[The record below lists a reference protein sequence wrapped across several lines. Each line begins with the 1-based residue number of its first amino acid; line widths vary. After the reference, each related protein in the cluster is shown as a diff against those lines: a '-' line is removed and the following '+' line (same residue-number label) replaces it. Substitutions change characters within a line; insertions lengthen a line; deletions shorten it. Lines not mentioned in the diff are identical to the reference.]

1 MIRPYSLLLAILI
14 KSSPMNNEYIIGKAG
29 TYIGK
34 NEIVLLIFM
43 ISLVITPKD
52 YCYFYLFQGQN
63 EYMVK

>member
-43 ISLVITPKD
+43 ISLV
-52 YCYFYLFQGQN
+52 
-63 EYMVK
+63 